1 MRTFIFYLLITTL
14 TFGLVVNE
22 ASAKRFGGGR
32 SFGVQRSQSSLFSS
46 HTPQTKSFGQQVNT
60 RKWGG
65 VLGGLLV
72 GGLLASLFMGHGL
85 GAGLLS
91 WLAIGALGVFL
102 VGFFRKKMQPDSQ
115 PAHANAFRENSFSR
129 PTEFFTGKNEN
140 NVSGY
145 PAGFKPETFL
155 RDAKV
160 MFIRLQVAYD
170 QKNRQDLSAFT
181 APEVFAEV
189 EMQLTERGDEPNTT
203 EVIHLNAQLLDVSKQ
218 ADSMMAS
225 VRFTGSIKENNDP
238 IMSLDEI
245 WHFRQFIGNNNWV
258 VGGIQQDV
266 VRVVRSNP
274 QKCSFH

>member
-1 MRTFIFYLLITTL
+1 MRTLVFCLLMTLL

-46 HTPQTKSFGQQVNT
+46 SPHKSFGQQANT

-91 WLAIGALGVFL
+91 WLVIGVLAFVVIGFLRSRMQLGFQSASSS
-102 VGFFRKKMQPDSQ
+102 GFRQ
-115 PAHANAFRENSFSR
+115 NSFSNPADVFSR
-129 PTEFFTGKNEN
+129 RGGSP
-140 NVSGY
+140 SSRQY
-145 PAGFKPETFL
+145 PHGFQPETFL

-160 MFIRLQVAYD
+160 TFIRLQAAYD
-170 QKNRQDLSAFT
+170 QKNRQDLSQFT
-181 APEVFAEV
+181 APEVFAEI
-189 EMQLTERGDEPNTT
+189 EMQIAERGDEPNKT
-203 EVIHLNAQLLDVSKQ
+203 EVIDLNAELLDVSRQ
-218 ADSMMAS
+218 ADSMIAS

-238 IMSLDEI
+238 IMQLDEI
-245 WHFRQFIGNNNWV
+245 WHFRQFAGSHNWV
-258 VGGIQQDV
+258 IGGIQQEV
-266 VRVVRSNP
+266 IELR
-274 QKCSFH
+274 

>member
-1 MRTFIFYLLITTL
+1 MRTFILYLLITTL
-14 TFGLVVNE
+14 TFGFVVNE

-46 HTPQTKSFGQQVNT
+46 HAPQTKSFGQQVNT

-102 VGFFRKKMQPDSQ
+102 VGFFRKKMQPDLQ
-115 PAHANAFRENSFSR
+115 PAHANAYRENSFSR
-129 PTEFFTGKNEN
+129 PTEFFTANNEN
-140 NVSGY
+140 NVSDY
-145 PAGFKPETFL
+145 PAGFEPETFL

-160 MFIRLQVAYD
+160 MFIRLQAAYD
-170 QKNRQDLSAFT
+170 QKNRQDLSTFT

-189 EMQLTERGDEPNTT
+189 EMQLTERGDEANTT
-203 EVIHLNAQLLDVSKQ
+203 EVMNLNAQLLDVSKQ

-225 VRFTGSIKENNDP
+225 VRFTGSLKENNDP
-238 IMSLDEI
+238 IMQLDEI

-266 VRVVRSNP
+266 VEPR
-274 QKCSFH
+274 